1 MWKKALNDS
10 WSHFKFS
17 FFRRR
22 KQKAICEGNLVI
34 YQMSCRVFFQSTLQM
49 GKVFLSPK
57 YLHVYLILYSGLQF
71 SDYFHKDNT
80 NPSIIRQ
87 KQDRYFFKKGSKGT
101 LLIWLLQLFYKYV
114 GKLFSLFFIINKS
127 RHLYKFKFK

>member
-1 MWKKALNDS
+1 MTLDLISNS
-10 WSHFKFS
+10 P
-17 FFRRR
+17 FFVEGSR
-22 KQKAICEGNLVI
+22 KQFVKGISSSIRCHVGSFSSQPFKWEKCFCPQNICMCTSFCT
-34 YQMSCRVFFQSTLQM
+34 QVFN
-49 GKVFLSPK
+49 FLT
-57 YLHVYLILYSGLQF
+57 IF
-71 SDYFHKDNT
+71 NKDNT

-127 RHLYKFKFK
+127 GHLYKFKFK